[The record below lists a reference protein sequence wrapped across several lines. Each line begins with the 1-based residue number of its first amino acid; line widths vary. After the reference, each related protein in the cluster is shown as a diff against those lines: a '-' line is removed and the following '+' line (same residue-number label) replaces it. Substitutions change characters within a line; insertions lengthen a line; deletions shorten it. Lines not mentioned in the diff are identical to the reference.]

1 MGEVEYSLS
10 QRSFH
15 VTLLRGLPATEL
27 EEVCQRLHRT
37 LSRAEALE
45 AEKVR
50 NLHVCLYDESQAG
63 RSHLATNK
71 FYAYSSS
78 NRQTQALTPQRSRTV
93 WAVADGSVCVVEE
106 KTTLTLASPDK

>member
-50 NLHVCLYDESQAG
+50 NLHVSVRRKPSRAESSRDE
-63 RSHLATNK
+63 
-71 FYAYSSS
+71 
-78 NRQTQALTPQRSRTV
+78 
-93 WAVADGSVCVVEE
+93 
-106 KTTLTLASPDK
+106 

>member
-15 VTLLRGLPATEL
+15 VTLLKGLSATEL

-50 NLHVCLYDESQAG
+50 DDDSQA
-63 RSHLATNK
+63 RQRQRVTNK
-71 FYAYSSS
+71 A
-78 NRQTQALTPQRSRTV
+78 Q
-93 WAVADGSVCVVEE
+93 VCVQQYGR
-106 KTTLTLASPDK
+106 